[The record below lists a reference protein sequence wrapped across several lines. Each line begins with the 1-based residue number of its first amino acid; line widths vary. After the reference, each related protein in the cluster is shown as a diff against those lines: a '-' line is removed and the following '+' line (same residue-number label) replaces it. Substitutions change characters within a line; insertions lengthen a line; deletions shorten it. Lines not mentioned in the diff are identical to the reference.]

1 LRATHAVSFFADIDL
16 PIFEIDAD
24 AADVHPQFLD
34 NNITQERL
42 SLEIIHHVFVRI
54 LRFPMEATQEWI
66 EEMENTRDEHHFEEK
81 DRKIEVDLKIDN
93 PE

>member
-1 LRATHAVSFFADIDL
+1 ML
-16 PIFEIDAD
+16 PLFEIDAD

-42 SLEIIHHVFVRI
+42 VINIERTFYQQEYVTIS
-54 LRFPMEATQEWI
+54 RFPMEPTEWWI
-66 EEMENTRDEHHFEEK
+66 KETHFEEK
-81 DRKIEVDLKIDN
+81 DRKIEVDLKIDD